1 LKSAESTYRVTCHEV
16 VNHFSFHPN
25 GSLIVTGS
33 LDGSWSL
40 HDVNAGRVLVKIKEQ
55 SPVTVIEFH
64 PDGLVLAV
72 GLASGAVNIYD
83 IRTPEER
90 AM

>member
-1 LKSAESTYRVTCHEV
+1 MTCHEI
-16 VNHFSFHPN
+16 VNNFSFHPN
-25 GSLIVTGS
+25 GSLVVTGS
-33 LDGSWSL
+33 IDGSWSL
-40 HDVNAGRVLVKIKEQ
+40 HDVVAGRVLVKIQEE
-55 SPVTVIEFH
+55 SPVRVIEFH

>member
-1 LKSAESTYRVTCHEV
+1 MTCHEIV
-16 VNHFSFHPN
+16 SNFSFHPN
-25 GSLIVTGS
+25 ASLVVTGS
-33 LDGSWSL
+33 IDGSWSL
-40 HDVNAGRVLVKIKEQ
+40 HDVNAGKVLVKIQEE
-55 SPVTVIEFH
+55 SPVRVIEFH

-90 AM
+90 AI